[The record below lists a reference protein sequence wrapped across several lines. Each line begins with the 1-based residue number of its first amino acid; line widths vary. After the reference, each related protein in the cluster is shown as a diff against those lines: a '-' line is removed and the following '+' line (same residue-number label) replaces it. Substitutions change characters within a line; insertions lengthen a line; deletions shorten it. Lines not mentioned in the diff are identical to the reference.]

1 MATASRRSKRRDRQT
16 GRVVVRRLL
25 IATCVLL
32 TTCLLLLVAGY
43 GYLRWRLGQIER
55 VEFEDPNSLEQV
67 ESGEPINFLMVGSD
81 TRENLTGAEAQR
93 AGKGEVIGQRS
104 DTIMILRADPQRER
118 AAILSIPRDLWVSI
132 AGTDTRSKVNYAF
145 EVGGPE
151 GLVQTVTNNLGIP
164 INHYIEVDFVAF
176 RNLVE
181 TVGGVPFYFPTPA
194 RDPYSD
200 LNIPT
205 AGCVVLDG
213 NQSLALVRSRHYQAL
228 ENGRYRELSGD
239 DRDRILRQQ
248 DFIRRLIKRSKDKGL
263 TNPIRLNQMIG
274 DVVKNVKADRDL
286 SVSDVQTLARRF
298 STLAPDELDM
308 LTIPTEVYNVAGAS
322 ALRSKMPEAQAVID
336 QFMGEASPSAKVVP
350 ETVRVRT
357 LNGTSRGGAASAL
370 DSELQAFGFLSVGFG
385 DASTHS
391 VERTTIRY
399 GRGQIEQAR
408 FLQSYVAGGAQLESA
423 PDLTIN
429 LELII
434 GGDFKGVTD
443 PDEAS
448 EVTTTSLSPTEIEAK
463 VYGSTTTSRA
473 DGSASA
479 ESDTDA
485 SAGSEAP
492 ASTNADNGE
501 KC

>member
-16 GRVVVRRLL
+16 GRVIVRRFL
-25 IATCVLL
+25 IATCALL
-32 TTCLLLLVAGY
+32 TVCLLLLVGGY

-55 VEFEDPNSLEQV
+55 VEFSDPGVLDAV
-67 ESGEPINFLMVGSD
+67 ESGEPVNFLMVGSD
-81 TRENLTGAEAQR
+81 TRENLTGAEAER

-104 DTIMILRADPQRER
+104 DTIMILRADSSRER

-132 AGTDTRSKVNYAF
+132 AGEDTRSKVNYAF
-145 EVGGPE
+145 EAGGPE
-151 GLVQTVTNNLGIP
+151 TLIQTITNNLGIP
-164 INHYIEVDFVAF
+164 INHYIEIDFVAF

-181 TVGGVPFYFPTPA
+181 AVDGVPFYFPTPA

-200 LNIPT
+200 LSVPT
-205 AGCVVLDG
+205 AGCVLLDG
-213 NQSLALVRSRHYQAL
+213 NQALALVRSRHYQAM
-228 ENGRYRELSGD
+228 ENGKFHELSGD

-263 TNPIRLNQMIG
+263 TNPVRLNQMIG
-274 DVVKNVKADRDL
+274 DAVKNVKVDSSFSVRDI
-286 SVSDVQTLARRF
+286 QTLASRF

-308 LTIPTEVYNVAGAS
+308 LTIPTEVYEVAGAS

-336 QFMGEASPSAKVVP
+336 QFLGETSPSAQVVP

-357 LNGTSRGGAASAL
+357 LNGTSTAGAASEL

-408 FLQSYVAGGAQLESA
+408 FLQSYVGGGAQLESA
-423 PDLTIN
+423 PELTIN

-434 GGDFKGVTD
+434 GGDYKGVAD
-443 PDEAS
+443 PDEATS
-448 EVTTTSLSPTEIEAK
+448 VTTTTLSPTELEAK
-463 VYGSTTTSRA
+463 VYGSSTTSRVA
-473 DGSASA
+473 DA
-479 ESDTDA
+479 EDSV
-485 SAGSEAP
+485 SSLSSSSVLV
-492 ASTNADNGE
+492 STNADNGE